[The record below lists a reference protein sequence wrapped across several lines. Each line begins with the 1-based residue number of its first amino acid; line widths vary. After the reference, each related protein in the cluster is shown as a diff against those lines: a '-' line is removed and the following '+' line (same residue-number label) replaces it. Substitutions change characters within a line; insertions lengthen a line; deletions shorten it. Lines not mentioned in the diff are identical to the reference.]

1 MNWIILAKD
10 RGKWPSLVDSII
22 NCGVSHSAGNF
33 VSNEEMLGSQEGLCS
48 KELVTK
54 IY

>member
-1 MNWIILAKD
+1 MAVPC
-10 RGKWPSLVDSII
+10 GLV
-22 NCGVSHSAGNF
+22 NKHSAGNF
-33 VSNEEMLGSQEGLCS
+33 MSNEEMLGSQEGLCS

>member
-1 MNWIILAKD
+1 MYLAED
-10 RGKWPSLVDSII
+10 TEKWRAFVNTII
-22 NCGVSHSAGNF
+22 NRGVSQIAGNF
-33 VSNEEMLGSQEGLCS
+33 LSNGLLLGSQEGLCS